1 MHTYFKYISEKNFND
16 FGTKK
21 KYFRY
26 EKTDASLW
34 WQELAVAKEQSRFY
48 TCLPKTQSTNPFHP
62 AQYPF
67 YFKVNNENKIIK
79 PVSEIKHFGTQSDL
93 IHIKP

>member
-1 MHTYFKYISEKNFND
+1 MHFENISEYILNEFWNL
-16 FGTKK
+16 K

-34 WQELAVAKEQSRFY
+34 WQELAVAREQSRFY

-62 AQYPF
+62 TQYPF
-67 YFKVNNENKIIK
+67 YFKVNMNTE
-79 PVSEIKHFGTQSDL
+79 
-93 IHIKP
+93 